1 MAEKDSVIKEKVKYS
16 GYGDFKSLYSYAYD
30 WLKQE
35 NYTIVEELY
44 NEKVKGNAKDLE
56 LMWRASRDITDYFRV
71 ELELKWRILG
81 MEDVEVE
88 VEGKKKKMNKFIEV
102 GIEIKGVLIRDY
114 ANQWNKSGTTKFFKE
129 IYNKY
134 VIPGRTQ
141 DMKDKIEKDVQDFKE
156 EMKALLDLTGKK

>member
-1 MAEKDSVIKEKVKYS
+1 
-16 GYGDFKSLYSYAYD
+16 
-30 WLKQE
+30 
-35 NYTIVEELY
+35 
-44 NEKVKGNAKDLE
+44 
-56 LMWRASRDITDYFRV
+56 
-71 ELELKWRILG
+71 
-81 MEDVEVE
+81 
-88 VEGKKKKMNKFIEV
+88 MNKFIEV

>member
-44 NEKVKGNAKDLE
+44 NEKVKGNPKDLE

-88 VEGKKKKMNKFIEV
+88 V
-102 GIEIKGVLIRDY
+102 
-114 ANQWNKSGTTKFFKE
+114 
-129 IYNKY
+129 
-134 VIPGRTQ
+134 
-141 DMKDKIEKDVQDFKE
+141 
-156 EMKALLDLTGKK
+156 